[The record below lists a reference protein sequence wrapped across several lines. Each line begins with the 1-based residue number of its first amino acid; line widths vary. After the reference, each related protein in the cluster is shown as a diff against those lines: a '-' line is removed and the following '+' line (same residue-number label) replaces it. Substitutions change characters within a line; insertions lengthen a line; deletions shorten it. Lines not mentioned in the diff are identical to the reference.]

1 VADALPTAP
10 SRVLDVGCGHGALS
24 LEMARAGHDVSAVD
38 PDETAIGLARR
49 TADERGAGQPAYHQ
63 ADVGSWD
70 AADGSYDVVVT
81 TRTLHHVTAPAAAIG
96 RMRRWLR
103 PGGLIVCVDFLH
115 DRFDRQAARWLA
127 QVRGLL
133 EATGAFR
140 GDARL
145 PAEPEAAIARIEWEW
160 AQEHVVEHRLNGAA
174 EIDGPLDRLFPAHTR
189 SWHAY
194 LYWDLLV
201 GLTVPDPSAERA
213 AATSIAAWEE
223 SHLAAG
229 TLSPVLMR
237 FVATRG
243 DDGTPDAPNRARR
256 EDRMSTDDLHREPA
270 QPEGTDA
277 VSDSGVLETV
287 RDGYDAVYDSLPRSD
302 TFERIWRANAYRGEF
317 PEELAHISFLVLTE
331 ARRLLGLLG
340 LADGDVLVDVACGA
354 GGPGLW
360 AAQQTGASLIGI
372 DPSATGLA
380 AARRRAASVG
390 LDRRS
395 GFQLGTFERTGLP
408 AASADAVMSID
419 AFQYAPDKRA
429 ALAELARTLRP
440 GGRLG
445 VVCFEVDPERVAG
458 VPVLGVD
465 PIGDYAPLLE
475 EAGLMVETYEETP
488 GWAERVRA
496 AFGAVLDAADLL
508 VAEMGERAAA
518 GVLAE
523 ATLTVDLEPYRRR
536 VLAVAAK
543 PT

>member
-24 LEMARAGHDVSAVD
+24 LEMARAGHDVSAID

-243 DDGTPDAPNRARR
+243 DDGTPDAANRTA
-256 EDRMSTDDLHREPA
+256 
-270 QPEGTDA
+270 
-277 VSDSGVLETV
+277 
-287 RDGYDAVYDSLPRSD
+287 
-302 TFERIWRANAYRGEF
+302 ERIA
-317 PEELAHISFLVLTE
+317 
-331 ARRLLGLLG
+331 
-340 LADGDVLVDVACGA
+340 
-354 GGPGLW
+354 
-360 AAQQTGASLIGI
+360 
-372 DPSATGLA
+372 
-380 AARRRAASVG
+380 
-390 LDRRS
+390 
-395 GFQLGTFERTGLP
+395 
-408 AASADAVMSID
+408 
-419 AFQYAPDKRA
+419 
-429 ALAELARTLRP
+429 
-440 GGRLG
+440 
-445 VVCFEVDPERVAG
+445 
-458 VPVLGVD
+458 
-465 PIGDYAPLLE
+465 
-475 EAGLMVETYEETP
+475 
-488 GWAERVRA
+488 
-496 AFGAVLDAADLL
+496 
-508 VAEMGERAAA
+508 
-518 GVLAE
+518 
-523 ATLTVDLEPYRRR
+523 
-536 VLAVAAK
+536 
-543 PT
+543 